1 MSIAFYN
8 HEAERAIIAL
18 LVGSAKYA
26 QYVQQLSVED
36 FHDIDCKTL
45 FHSVNSLTAAG
56 KPVTVVTL
64 LEELQRRGLDDSLLM
79 KATEWKMLYSLEGY
93 AIKAHIETVKS
104 CRLRRDLYK
113 VLEES
118 QNLLTDGDNDT
129 AAVLDSTRQRLRD
142 LITTGREWSCIFDVL
157 YATMEKLERRAK
169 GEEKPM
175 PSGVPGLD
183 NLTSG
188 FHKGELTIIGARPAV
203 GKSALGMFVALSA
216 AKHGH
221 KVGVISLEM
230 TDDQYGARVLGS
242 SSEIGPGKLRSGDL
256 DPADW
261 AALGESLELHGNLP
275 INFQFNVRNVEDL
288 RMEVQKLV
296 DSGDLDMLVID
307 YLQLLQTR
315 QRFQKDFERI
325 GYVSRCIKQMSTD
338 YKIAIVALAQVG
350 RSADGSMP
358 SLSEL
363 RGSGEIEQ
371 DADNVLFLHRCE
383 DDNDRY
389 VHPSDVG
396 YVQALQ
402 AKGMQYMIINV
413 AKQRQ
418 GEIGMTP
425 VVFNPARMHFTT
437 IAREE

>member
-261 AALGESLELHGNLP
+261 TALGESLELHGNLP

-425 VVFNPARMHFTT
+425 VVFHPARMLFTT
-437 IAREE
+437 ISREE

>member
-1 MSIAFYN
+1 MSIAFKN

-18 LVGSAKYA
+18 LTCGRKYA

-36 FHDIDCKTL
+36 FSDPDCKTL
-45 FHSVNSLTAAG
+45 FRAVNSLTATG
-56 KPVTVVTL
+56 KPVTMITL
-64 LEELQRRGLDDSLLM
+64 LEELQRQGLSDAPLA
-79 KATEWKMLYSLEGY
+79 KAAEWKMLYSLEGY
-93 AIKAHIETVKS
+93 AIKAHIESVKS
-104 CRLRRDLYK
+104 CRLRRDLYR

-118 QNLLTDGDNDT
+118 QTMLTEGGNDT

-142 LITTGREWSCIFDVL
+142 LITTGREWSSMFDVL

-183 NLTSG
+183 SMTSG

-203 GKSALGMFVALSA
+203 GKSALGMSVALSA

-221 KVGVISLEM
+221 KVGVVSLEM

-242 SSEIGPGKLRSGDL
+242 SSNISHGKLRSGEL

-261 AALGESLELHGNLP
+261 AALGDSMKLHGGLP

-296 DSGDLDMLVID
+296 DTGELDMLVID
-307 YLQLLQTR
+307 YLQLLQSR

-338 YKIAIVALAQVG
+338 YKIAIIALAQVG

-371 DADNVLFLHRCE
+371 DADNVMFLHRCE

-402 AKGMQYMIINV
+402 SKGMQYMIINV

-425 VVFNPARMHFTT
+425 VVFHPARMLFTT
-437 IAREE
+437 ISREE

>member
-1 MSIAFYN
+1 MAAEFYS
-8 HEAERAIIAL
+8 HDAEHAIIGL
-18 LVGSAKYA
+18 LIGSEKYA
-26 QYVQQLSVED
+26 EYTQQLSAGD
-36 FHDIDCKTL
+36 FHDADARAVFAAISAL
-45 FHSVNSLTAAG
+45 RAAG
-56 KPVTVVTL
+56 KPASIVTVA
-64 LEELQRRGLDDSLLM
+64 EAIGNDAAMQ
-79 KATEWKMLYSLEGY
+79 KAMDWRMRYSLEGY
-93 AIKAHIETVKS
+93 AIKTHIETLKD
-104 CRLRRDLYK
+104 CRLRRDLF
-113 VLEES
+113 S
-118 QNLLTDGDNDT
+118 LLDSAKDSLMDGSNET
-129 AAVLDSTRQRLRD
+129 SAVLDSTRQRLRD
-142 LITTGREWSCIFDVL
+142 LIVTGHDWQTMQDVL
-157 YATMEKLERRAK
+157 LATFEKLDRRAN

-175 PSGVPGLD
+175 SSGIRGLD
-183 NLTSG
+183 NVTSG

-203 GKSALGMFVALSA
+203 GKSALGMYVALAA
-216 AKHGH
+216 AKQGH

-242 SSEIGPGKLRSGDL
+242 TSDIGPGKMRSGDL

-261 AALGESLELHGNLP
+261 AALAESMELHGSLGVS
-275 INFQFNVRNVEDL
+275 FQFNVRNIEDL

-296 DSGDLDMLVID
+296 DGGNLDMLVID
-307 YLQLLQTR
+307 YLQLLQSR

-338 YKIAIVALAQVG
+338 YKIAIIALAQVG

-383 DDNDRY
+383 DDDDRY
-389 VHPSDVG
+389 VHPEDVG
-396 YVQALQ
+396 CVRSLQ
-402 AKGMQYMIINV
+402 EKGMQYMIINV

-418 GEIGMTP
+418 GQIGMTP
-425 VVFNPARMHFTT
+425 VIFNPAKMHFTT